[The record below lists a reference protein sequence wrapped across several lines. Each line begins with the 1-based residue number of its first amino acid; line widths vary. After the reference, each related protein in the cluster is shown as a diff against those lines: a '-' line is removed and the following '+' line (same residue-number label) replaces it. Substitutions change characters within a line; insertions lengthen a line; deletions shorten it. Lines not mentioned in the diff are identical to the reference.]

1 MLIFVESSLFSR
13 LVYDYLSEDEFTELQ
28 NELLDDPDAGLV
40 IPKSGGMRKLRWAAK
55 GKGKR
60 GGVRIIYYW
69 QKADDEI
76 WLLTIYAKN
85 EEENIPTRILQ
96 KILEEFD

>member
-13 LVYDYLSEDEFTELQ
+13 LIYDYLSEGEFTELQ

-69 QKADDEI
+69 QKADDGI

>member
-13 LVYDYLSEDEFTELQ
+13 LVYDYLSEGEFTELQ